1 MKNLKIYFLIL
12 SIIGLII
19 SLYILFEISENKNSI
34 TEFPDNFDLL
44 LVENVKQNDMPDIYY
59 IVLDEYA
66 GIQTLKNKFNFDN
79 SEFYNYL
86 SEKGFFISSK
96 SYSSYP
102 YTILSI
108 PSSLNMQYLDF
119 NNNEITESAEIKS
132 QIRYITDNNLVMKNL
147 SENKYYIVS
156 FFAGSEAIGHNNLID
171 EKICGENY
179 FSSHDI
185 AKIFPEE
192 RLKEKRN
199 EILCT
204 FEKMVEIKNRINQP
218 IFVYTHFSLPH
229 DPFVLNHNGELQI
242 FEETN
247 LNYEKSKEAYIQ
259 QLKFANKMSIKVIDE
274 ILSDTDR
281 DSIIIIQS
289 DHGERTKIDWTNPT
303 EQMIKQ
309 GLNNINAIYFP
320 NRHEGLAYD
329 KISNVNSFRIIFNE
343 YFNAEFK
350 LLEDKYFWM
359 ESGKPEFKITDV
371 TEIIEN
377 RNESD
382 NE

>member
-12 SIIGLII
+12 SITVLII
-19 SLYILFEISENKNSI
+19 SSYILFELSENRNSI
-34 TEFPDNFDLL
+34 TEFPENFDLL
-44 LVENVKQNDMPDIYY
+44 LVEDIKQNNMPDIYY

-86 SEKGFFISSK
+86 SKKGFIISSK
-96 SYSSYP
+96 SYSHYP

-119 NNNEITESAEIKS
+119 NSNEITESAKIKS
-132 QIRYITDNNLVMKNL
+132 QIRYIADNNLVMKNL
-147 SENKYYIVS
+147 NENNYYIVS

-179 FSSHDI
+179 FSSHDV

-229 DPFVLNHNGELQI
+229 SPFVLNHNGGLQI

-247 LNYEKSKEAYIQ
+247 LNYEESKEAYIQ

-281 DSIIIIQS
+281 DSVIIIQS
-289 DHGERTKIDWTNPT
+289 DHGERTKIDWENPT

-320 NRHEGLAYD
+320 NRHEDLSYD
-329 KISNVNSFRIIFNE
+329 RISNVNSFRIIFNE
-343 YFNAEFK
+343 YFNAEFE

>member
-119 NNNEITESAEIKS
+119 NNNEITESAEIES

>member
-1 MKNLKIYFLIL
+1 LKNLKIYFLIL

-119 NNNEITESAEIKS
+119 NNNEITESAEIES

>member
-1 MKNLKIYFLIL
+1 LKNLKIYFLIL

-44 LVENVKQNDMPDIYY
+44 LVENTKQNDMPDIYY

-79 SEFYNYL
+79 NEFYNYL

-119 NNNEITESAEIKS
+119 NNNQITESAKLIS

-147 SENKYYIVS
+147 SENGYYMVS
-156 FFAGSEAIGHNNLID
+156 FFAGSEAIGQDNLID
-171 EKICGENY
+171 EKICGEKY
-179 FSSHDI
+179 FSSHYF
-185 AKIFPEE
+185 AKILPEE

-204 FEKMVEIKNRINQP
+204 FEKMVEIKDRIAQP
-218 IFVYTHFSLPH
+218 IFVYAHFSLPH
-229 DPFVLNHNGELQI
+229 DPFVLNDNGELQI

-247 LNYEKSKEAYIQ
+247 LNYEESKEAYIQ
-259 QLKFANKMSIKVIDE
+259 QLKFANKMTMKVINE
-274 ILSDTDR
+274 ILSDNDR

-303 EQMIKQ
+303 EEMIKQ

-320 NRHEGLAYD
+320 NRHEDLVYED
-329 KISNVNSFRIIFNE
+329 ISNVNSFRIIFNE
-343 YFNAEFK
+343 YFNAKFE
-350 LLEDKYFWM
+350 LLDDKYFWM
-359 ESGKPEFKITDV
+359 ESGKPSFKIIDV

-377 RNESD
+377 RNESNND
-382 NE
+382 

>member
-1 MKNLKIYFLIL
+1 LKNLKIYFLIL

-119 NNNEITESAEIKS
+119 NNNEITESAEIES

-179 FSSHDI
+179 FSSHDV

>member
-12 SIIGLII
+12 SITVLII
-19 SLYILFEISENKNSI
+19 SSYILFELSENRNSI
-34 TEFPDNFDLL
+34 TEFPENFDLL
-44 LVENVKQNDMPDIYY
+44 LVEDIKQNNMPDIYY

-86 SEKGFFISSK
+86 SKKGFIISSK
-96 SYSSYP
+96 SYSHYP

-119 NNNEITESAEIKS
+119 NSNEITESAKIKS
-132 QIRYITDNNLVMKNL
+132 QIRYIADNNLVMKNL
-147 SENKYYIVS
+147 NENNYYIVS

-179 FSSHDI
+179 FSSHDV

-229 DPFVLNHNGELQI
+229 GPFVLNHNGGLQI

-247 LNYEKSKEAYIQ
+247 LNYEESKEAYIQ

-281 DSIIIIQS
+281 DSVIIIQS
-289 DHGERTKIDWTNPT
+289 DHGERTKIDWENPT

-320 NRHEGLAYD
+320 NRHEDLSYD
-329 KISNVNSFRIIFNE
+329 RISNVNSFRIIFNE
-343 YFNAEFK
+343 YFNAEFE

>member
-1 MKNLKIYFLIL
+1 LKNLKIYFLIL

-179 FSSHDI
+179 FSSHDV

>member
-12 SIIGLII
+12 SITVLII
-19 SLYILFEISENKNSI
+19 SSYILFELSENRNSI
-34 TEFPDNFDLL
+34 TEFPENFDLL
-44 LVENVKQNDMPDIYY
+44 LVEDIKQNNMPDIYY

-86 SEKGFFISSK
+86 SKKGFIISSK
-96 SYSSYP
+96 SYSHYP

-119 NNNEITESAEIKS
+119 NSNEITESAKIKS
-132 QIRYITDNNLVMKNL
+132 QIRYIADNNLVMKNL
-147 SENKYYIVS
+147 NENNYYIVS

-179 FSSHDI
+179 FSSHDV

-229 DPFVLNHNGELQI
+229 SPFVLNHNGGLQI

-247 LNYEKSKEAYIQ
+247 LNYEESKEAYIQ

-281 DSIIIIQS
+281 DSVIIIQS
-289 DHGERTKIDWTNPT
+289 DHGERTKIDWENPT

-320 NRHEGLAYD
+320 NRHEDLSYD
-329 KISNVNSFRIIFNE
+329 RISNVNSFRIIFNE
-343 YFNAEFK
+343 YFNAEFE

-359 ESGKPEFKITDV
+359 GIWKTGIQ
-371 TEIIEN
+371 N
-377 RNESD
+377 Y
-382 NE
+382 

>member
-1 MKNLKIYFLIL
+1 LKIYFLIL

>member
-119 NNNEITESAEIKS
+119 NNNEITESAEIES

-179 FSSHDI
+179 FSSHDV

>member
-1 MKNLKIYFLIL
+1 MKKLKIYFLIL
-12 SIIGLII
+12 LII
-19 SLYILFEISENKNSI
+19 SLILSLYIFFEIIDSKNSI
-34 TEFPDNFDLL
+34 IEFPNNFEML
-44 LVENVKQNDMPDIYY
+44 LVEKTKEKNLPDIYY
-59 IVLDEYA
+59 IILDEYA
-66 GIQTLKNKFNFDN
+66 GIESLKLNFGFDN
-79 SEFYNYL
+79 TNFYDHL
-86 SEKGFFISSK
+86 TKKGFFISSN
-96 SYSSYP
+96 SYSNYP
-102 YTILSI
+102 YTLLSI

-119 NNNEITESAEIKS
+119 NSNMTESKKSIS

-147 SENKYYIVS
+147 SENGYYITS
-156 FFAGSEAIGHNNLID
+156 FFAGKEAIGHDDLID
-171 EKICGENY
+171 EKMCGERY
-179 FSSHDI
+179 FSSHNV
-185 AKIFPEE
+185 AKIFSEE

-204 FEKMVEIKNRINQP
+204 FKKMVEIKDKTTQP
-218 IFVYTHFSLPH
+218 IFVYAHFALPH
-229 DPFVLNHNGELQI
+229 DPFVLNTNGDLQI
-242 FEETN
+242 FEETDS
-247 LNYEKSKEAYIQ
+247 NYEESKKAYIE

-281 DSIIIIQS
+281 DSVIIIQS
-289 DHGERTKIDWTNPT
+289 DHGERTKIDWENPT

-320 NRHEGLAYD
+320 NRHEDLSYD
-329 KISNVNSFRIIFNE
+329 RISNVNSFRIIFNE
-343 YFNAEFK
+343 YFNAEFE

>member
-179 FSSHDI
+179 FSSHDV

>member
-1 MKNLKIYFLIL
+1 MKIYFLIL

-179 FSSHDI
+179 FSSHDV